1 MSKIGN
7 GRLEASRVDGA
18 IVVTAHSLF
27 PFVRK

>member
-7 GRLEASRVDGA
+7 RRPEASGVDGA
-18 IVVTAHSLF
+18 IAVTAHSLF